1 MTTGILTSRVARRRG
16 VTYAVLVAIA
26 LLLLAASGTPPVVE
40 LQRGL
45 AYAFQPIQRAVT
57 SVADSAASVVTTLTE
72 IDRLR
77 GENQRL
83 RDENAQLSTENERLQ
98 AAKVENDQLNAL
110 LQLREGLEFKT
121 LAARV
126 VGRDS
131 SELRR
136 VVTLDRGSVDGV
148 AVGDSVVAAG
158 GALAG
163 RVVDVGASFA
173 HVLLMNDTT
182 STVVGQLASSRATGD
197 VVGQLGGILVMR
209 NIDATEKVGRGDE
222 VLTAGIELAGGIRS
236 PFPKGLVIG
245 QVVDV
250 SRASNDVVQTAYLD
264 PAADLDRLEYV
275 LVITDYDGGLP
286 PADQEPTPCGG
297 GPDGTLPEGEAP
309 CYTPG
314 PSQAAPRGG
323 AATPPA
329 SLKP

>member
-1 MTTGILTSRVARRRG
+1 M
-16 VTYAVLVAIA
+16 TYAVLVAIA
-26 LLLLAASGTPPVVE
+26 LLLLAGSGTPPVVE

-45 AYAFQPIQRAVT
+45 AYAFQPMQRAIT
-57 SVADSAASVVTTLTE
+57 SVADGTAAVVATLTE

-83 RDENAQLSTENERLQ
+83 RDENAQLRVENERLQ
-98 AAKVENDQLNAL
+98 ATKVENDQLNAL
-110 LQLREGLEFKT
+110 LQLRQGLDFRT
-121 LAARV
+121 VAARV
-126 VGRDS
+126 IGRDS

-136 VVTLDRGSVDGV
+136 VMTLDRGSDDGV

-163 RVVDVGASFA
+163 RVIDVGASFA
-173 HVLLMNDTT
+173 HVLLINDTT

-209 NIDATEKVGRGDE
+209 NIDATEKVTLGDE

-245 QVVDV
+245 QVVDN

-275 LVITDYDGGLP
+275 LVITNYEGGLP
-286 PADQEPTPCGG
+286 PPDQEPTPCSP
-297 GPDGTLPEGEAP
+297 GPNGTLPEGETP
-309 CYTPG
+309 CYTPA
-314 PSQAAPRGG
+314 PSRSAETGG
-323 AATPPA
+323 TGGSGA
-329 SLKP
+329 SAKP